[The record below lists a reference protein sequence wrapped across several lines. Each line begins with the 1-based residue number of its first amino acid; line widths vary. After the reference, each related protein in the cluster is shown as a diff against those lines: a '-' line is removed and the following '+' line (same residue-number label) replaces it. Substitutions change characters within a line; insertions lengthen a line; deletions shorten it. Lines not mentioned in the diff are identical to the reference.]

1 MASRYGYGSPNN
13 ATPPSQPQFER
24 EVDKFGLSIANENQ
38 GTSLVEDTKNKVNEI
53 AQGQN
58 ALIKRNLRD
67 TSIYAKSA
75 QIPEGM
81 PNHMKAIV
89 KATDF
94 DPMNTGSV
102 KELQMKLNQTGYADS
117 TGQPLKVDGKFGP
130 KTAIAKLGLE
140 LDAEDEMNVTP
151 MEMEQRINEE
161 RVKEHMMRLNERLGR
176 TPPSRGAGMAAPPQ
190 QGRGGFGFG
199 SKGQLG

>member
-1 MASRYGYGSPNN
+1 MATRYGYGSPNN
-13 ATPPSQPQFER
+13 ATPPSQPKFER

-38 GTSLVEDTKNKVNEI
+38 GTSLVDDTKNQVNEI

-58 ALIKRNLRD
+58 AIMERNLTD
-67 TSIYAKSA
+67 NSIYAKSA

-94 DPMNTGSV
+94 DPMNTNSV
-102 KELQMKLNQTGYADS
+102 KELQMKLNQSGYADS
-117 TGQPLKVDGKFGP
+117 TGQPLKVDGRFGP

-140 LDAEDEMNVTP
+140 LDAEDEMNVSP
-151 MEMEQRINEE
+151 MEMQQRINNS
-161 RVKEHMMRLNERLGR
+161 KLGY
-176 TPPSRGAGMAAPPQ
+176 
-190 QGRGGFGFG
+190 
-199 SKGQLG
+199 